1 MPSSLT
7 PGAPCISGA
16 IWQAPPSVMTLADWL
31 LLACAIAALA
41 DWIAVAREWRRLEWV
56 AKPAT
61 LALLLLWAGL
71 GPASSWPLLA
81 ALTFSLLGD
90 VYLMLPADLFLPG
103 LLAFLLG
110 HIAYV
115 AAFDATPLAR
125 GIWFAIVLALSA
137 PLSLRLLRATPGT
150 ALRVA
155 VGVYMV
161 VIALMVGSAIASGAL
176 LAAAGAVL
184 FMASDSMIAL
194 NRFVS
199 PFAGARLTII
209 VTYHL
214 GQLLLAWALR
224 G

>member
-1 MPSSLT
+1 
-7 PGAPCISGA
+7 
-16 IWQAPPSVMTLADWL
+16 MTLANVV
-31 LLACAIAALA
+31 LLASAIAALV
-41 DWIAVAREWRRLEWV
+41 DWLAVARGWRTLEWV

-61 LALLLLWAGL
+61 LALLLLWAAA
-71 GPASSWPLLA
+71 GPATTWPLLA

-110 HIAYV
+110 HVGFV
-115 AAFDATPLAR
+115 AAFDATPLSR
-125 GIWFAIVLALSA
+125 GIWFVVVLAVSA
-137 PLSLRLLRATPGT
+137 PLSLRLLRAAPGA

-155 VGVYMV
+155 IGAYMM
-161 VIALMVGSAIASGAL
+161 VIALMVGSAIASGSL
-176 LAAAGAVL
+176 IAAAGALL

-194 NRFVS
+194 SRFVS
-199 PFAGARLTII
+199 PFAGARLAII

-214 GQLLLAWALR
+214 GQFLLVYALR